1 MNYYLNG
8 WFCASFMVLMTI
20 HVKAQQSPVTAGN
33 VATGTGGSVSWSLG
47 QVFASAQESNTA
59 NLNQGVQQPYEIFV
73 VSSSEEAAHL
83 AVRVFPNPT
92 LHQLT
97 LQLDA
102 QPEAGMY
109 CRLTDLQGRTVYQQ
123 EVTAINTDISADALT
138 PGTYLLTIGLETKFL
153 HTFKIIKH

>member
-1 MNYYLNG
+1 M
-8 WFCASFMVLMTI
+8 AA
-20 HVKAQQSPVTAGN
+20 HVSAQQSPVAAGS

-59 NLNQGVQQPYEIFV
+59 YLNQGVQQPYEIFV
-73 VSSSEEAAHL
+73 VSSSEEAAHK

-97 LQLDA
+97 LQLDG

-109 CRLTDLQGRTVYQQ
+109 CRLTDMQGRTQHQQ
-123 EVTAINTDISADALT
+123 AVTSTTTDIPADALA
-138 PGTYLLTIGLETKFL
+138 PGTYLLTVGLETKFL
-153 HTFKIIKH
+153 HTFQIIKH